1 MENNIENKQK
11 KDRFINDTIQ
21 YYSLTK
27 QVCYYLIDHGIK
39 TLNNPDEVVKIR
51 NEIIKNTKTKNS
63 LFYNESALEE
73 SNTAEKLA
81 KINIIDLSK
90 IIAKVI
96 NDDKKLSKKIN
107 MQR

>member
-39 TLNNPDEVVKIR
+39 N
-51 NEIIKNTKTKNS
+51 IK
-63 LFYNESALEE
+63 
-73 SNTAEKLA
+73 
-81 KINIIDLSK
+81 
-90 IIAKVI
+90 
-96 NDDKKLSKKIN
+96 
-107 MQR
+107 